1 MKVALVTGGSRGIGA
16 ATALALSRLGYAVAV
31 NYVNNE
37 AAANETVEKIVSEG
51 GVARAFRADIS
62 KPDEV
67 RVMFRDV
74 ESSLGNVEVLINNA
88 GISHIGLLQDMSDD
102 EIMRQAEVNLLGAIY
117 CSREAVKKMILD
129 KSGVII
135 NISSMW
141 GEVGASCEAVY
152 SACKAGVIGFTK
164 ALAKELGPSGIRV
177 NCVSP
182 GVINTDMNR
191 ELDDEAVDAL
201 CQDTPL
207 LRIGTPEDVAKTVA
221 FLASDKASFVT
232 GQIFSVNGGII

>member
-16 ATALALSRLGYAVAV
+16 ATALALSKLGYAVAI

-37 AAANETVEKIVSEG
+37 CAANETVTKIVNDG
-51 GVARAFRADIS
+51 GVSKAFKADIS
-62 KPDEV
+62 RPDEV
-67 RVMFRDV
+67 RSMFSDIS
-74 ESSLGNVEVLINNA
+74 SSLGDIEVLINNA
-88 GISHIGLLQDMSDD
+88 GISHIGLFQDMSDD
-102 EIMRQAEVNLLGAIY
+102 EIIRQAEVNLLGAIY
-117 CSREAVKKMILD
+117 CSREAVKAMILK

-141 GEVGASCEAVY
+141 GEVGASCEVVY
-152 SACKAGVIGFTK
+152 SACKAGIIGFTK
-164 ALAKELGPSGIRV
+164 ALAKEVGPSGIRV

-182 GVINTDMNR
+182 GVINTEMNK
-191 ELDDEAVDAL
+191 ELDDEAIDAL

-207 LRIGTPEDVAKTVA
+207 LRIGTPEDVARTVA

>member
-164 ALAKELGPSGIRV
+164 ALAKEVGPSGIRV